1 MTTITRAS
9 CATPRAGASV
19 QAPGQNQPVPARD
32 VIELVAIVLAAGL
45 ASDVVAGVLRVPRM
59 VVLLGAGALLGPHVL
74 ESIEMPLDSV
84 GVQLLFTLGVSLI
97 LFYGGLGLSVAV
109 LQPVAVGLVAL
120 AVPGVV
126 ISALLTGLVAAAA
139 FDVPLEV
146 GFLIGAVLAPTDPAI
161 LVPLFERMRIR
172 PKVVQTVIAES
183 ALNDPTGAVLALA
196 TAAYVLE
203 GGGSF
208 AGPLDDFLVDLGIS
222 TALGVAFGI
231 LLALAISHLR
241 VGLWRDSGP
250 IAVLLVIAG
259 GFFTIDSAG
268 GSGYL
273 GAFIAGLIVGNMNR
287 LRLGLPG
294 TRESEMRFFAAFA
307 ADVMVIFIFVALG
320 ANLPFDRMGDHALP
334 ALAVLAALIFVA
346 RPVTVLAALGIDR
359 RGRWN
364 RNELL
369 FVAWTRETGVVPAA
383 VAGVLVAQGV
393 PSQNELLTVVALAVI
408 VTLVLQATTKAWL
421 AGRLG
426 LTEPG
431 ATPIDPAV

>member
-1 MTTITRAS
+1 MA
-9 CATPRAGASV
+9 
-19 QAPGQNQPVPARD
+19 ARD
-32 VIELVAIVLAAGL
+32 VIEVVAIVLAAGL
-45 ASDVVAGVLRVPRM
+45 ASDVIASLLRLPRM
-59 VVLLGAGALLGPHVL
+59 VVLLAAGALLGPHVL
-74 ESIEMPLDSV
+74 DSVDLPLDSV

-97 LFYGGLGLSVAV
+97 LFYGGLGLSIAV
-109 LQPVAVGLVAL
+109 LRPVALGLILL

-126 ISALLTGLVAAAA
+126 LSALVTGAAAALA
-139 FDVPLEV
+139 FDVPFEV

-196 TAAYVLE
+196 IAAYVLE

-208 AGPLDDFLVDLGIS
+208 AGPLDDFLVDLAVS
-222 TALGVAFGI
+222 TVLGVAFGVV
-231 LLALAISHLR
+231 LALAISHLR
-241 VGLWRDSGP
+241 IGLWRDSGP

-273 GAFIAGLIVGNMNR
+273 GAFIAGLIVGNMDR
-287 LRLGLPG
+287 LKLGMA
-294 TRESEMRFFAAFA
+294 TERERELRFFAAFA

-320 ANLPFDRMGDHALP
+320 ANLPFDRMADHVLP
-334 ALAVLAALIFVA
+334 ALAVLAGLILVA
-346 RPVTVLAALGIDR
+346 RPLTVVAALWADR
-359 RGRWN
+359 PGRWE
-364 RNELL
+364 RNEIA

-393 PSQNELLTVVALAVI
+393 PNQDELLTVVGLAVI
-408 VTLVLQATTKAWL
+408 VTLIVQATTKGWL
-421 AGRLG
+421 AKRLG
-426 LTEPG
+426 LAEPA
-431 ATPIDPAV
+431 ATPTDPAA